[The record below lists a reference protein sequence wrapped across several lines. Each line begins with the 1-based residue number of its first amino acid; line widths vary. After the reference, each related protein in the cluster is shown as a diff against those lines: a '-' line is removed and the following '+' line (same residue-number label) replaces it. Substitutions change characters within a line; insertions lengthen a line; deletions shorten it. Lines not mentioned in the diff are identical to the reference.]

1 MNRHGSSM
9 KGICMNIQEIKKP
22 LQVYMPLE
30 LLNWVQQKAKEQ
42 ERSMT
47 WIVNQALSEKRKREE
62 MTETEVAK

>member
-1 MNRHGSSM
+1 
-9 KGICMNIQEIKKP
+9 
-22 LQVYMPLE
+22 MPLE

-62 MTETEVAK
+62 MTETEVTK